1 MANFAAKQVAI
12 EQNIPYIIS
21 LGYINRNYETF
32 DYRGDQIPYFDAV
45 AYQYMVA
52 KAAVAV
58 SHENLNLFF
67 PEVSLKRPSRT
78 RKSNLLWQTK

>member
-32 DYRGDQIPYFDAV
+32 DRGDQIPYFDAV
-45 AYQYMVA
+45 SYQYG
-52 KAAVAV
+52 
-58 SHENLNLFF
+58 
-67 PEVSLKRPSRT
+67 
-78 RKSNLLWQTK
+78 